1 MGYRMNRDNIRAKH
15 RDSRSAPKAR
25 AARADR
31 QSSRQVSDRLITGI
45 LVCALIVGV
54 GLLAYPSFSDYWN
67 SFHQTRAVM
76 SYAEQVSDMNTEEY
90 ERILA
95 EARDYNEEL
104 AARGINWTLSEEE
117 KAAYEEQ
124 LDVGGNGIMGYIKIQ
139 KIDVTL
145 PIYHG
150 TEEKVLQTSIGHLE
164 QSSLPVGGE
173 STHCLLSGHRGL
185 PSARLFTDLDRLK
198 EGDTF
203 TLTILNDTLTYEVDH
218 IWIVEP
224 DDLSH
229 LNIEAG
235 QDYCTLITCTPY
247 GINTHRLLVRG
258 HRVENA
264 NGNAMVIAD
273 AIQIRPVYIAP
284 FLAIPIL
291 ILLLLYVLITTGIE
305 RRGRRSRKDEYLAE
319 HSLPEEE
326 PEIGDRDLILEAVQK
341 YLDKN
346 KKKM

>member
-1 MGYRMNRDNIRAKH
+1 MNRDNIRAKH
-15 RDSRSAPKAR
+15 RDSRSAPEVR
-25 AARADR
+25 AAQADR
-31 QSSRQVSDRLITGI
+31 QSSRRASDRLITGI
-45 LVCALIVGV
+45 LVCVLIVGV

-76 SYAEQVSDMNTEEY
+76 SYAEHVSDMNEEEY
-90 ERILA
+90 ERILG
-95 EARDYNEEL
+95 EARTYNEEL
-104 AARGINWTLSEEE
+104 AERGINWTLSEEE

-150 TEEKVLQTSIGHLE
+150 TEESVLQTSIGHLE

-203 TLTILNDTLTYEVDH
+203 TLTVLNDTLTYEVDH

-305 RRGRRSRKDEYLAE
+305 RRGRRSRKEEYLAE
-319 HSLPEEE
+319 HGLPEEE